1 MTQSTE
7 KNFLIDQITTN
18 NATYFDSLTL
28 IEHLSPKMKIY
39 SCKNDRNEITSAM
52 NFISVYFMQTVIS
65 RKPTEKAG
73 ENVSFPRKWDNTLLT
88 LLYRNRSID
97 LLSKS
102 MDWSLYDRHR
112 YYERTLSHFHNLG
125 WLLLQDVYLLHILE
139 DIRFFHMFVCPLSQ
153 NMRVAKKP
161 ISTFSNF
168 LFICIFNFVT
178 I

>member
-39 SCKNDRNEITSAM
+39 SCKNDRNEITPAM

-65 RKPTEKAG
+65 GKPTEKAG

-88 LLYRNRSID
+88 LSWQGSI
-97 LLSKS
+97 
-102 MDWSLYDRHR
+102 M
-112 YYERTLSHFHNLG
+112 
-125 WLLLQDVYLLHILE
+125 
-139 DIRFFHMFVCPLSQ
+139 
-153 NMRVAKKP
+153 
-161 ISTFSNF
+161 
-168 LFICIFNFVT
+168 
-178 I
+178 